1 MLLTDDFLK
10 RWEEIV
16 DQVEKEHIPITC
28 VKKVVFR
35 TRQRTQKTV
44 NLKRLREQG
53 LADEVIEEVVEN
65 FIKDHEQDIASM
77 EFILDVEAVAGRI
90 QPEVDKLLRG
100 M

>member
-77 EFILDVEAVAGRI
+77 EFILDVEAVAGQI